1 MSYTAQA
8 IIVATIVGA
17 AIALAGRSAYRAIN
31 NKKSALNPCNSCK
44 IKDTCA
50 KNKKDCNNA
59 TY

>member
-1 MSYTAQA
+1 MSDTVQA
-8 IIVATIVGA
+8 IIVGIVVA
-17 AIALAGRSAYRAIN
+17 VAIALAARSIYRAVTR
-31 NKKSALNPCNSCK
+31 KKSALNPCNSCK